1 MKASDIDLKAPV
13 FGDHPNSWRSPDDL
27 ADAFVLAWS
36 LESVER
42 AKIDLGNPYSA
53 SVNLALPPR
62 FRFDTLGLL
71 IQQMPTDTSSSATHR
86 GRLTCLALIWRLFE
100 QLNQEWRLQAGDF
113 GQYSL
118 ALAQA
123 TRGFHEPGGVFSG
136 LSGDFARC
144 LLSDRIHRAS
154 SGSLELTRA
163 ETWFVTGR
171 QDLLAAGP
179 VDGVPFTIAGTYIP
193 VPLTWDA
200 FALSVWSTARVLVQR
215 NSAEHYIA
223 KYADRVSMLL
233 DILDD
238 GAERIAAYQR
248 EAPWQMQGRTWAM
261 TFDSW
266 PR

>member
-1 MKASDIDLKAPV
+1 MRTSDIDLKLRV
-13 FGDHPNSWRSPDDL
+13 FEDHPKSWQSPEDL
-27 ADAFVLAWS
+27 ADAFVLAWA
-36 LESVER
+36 LEQAER
-42 AKIDLGNPYSA
+42 TRIDPGDPYSVH
-53 SVNLALPPR
+53 VNQALPGR

-71 IQQMPTDTSSSATHR
+71 IQQAPADTSSSGTSR
-86 GRLTCLALIWRLFE
+86 GRLTCLALAWRLFD
-100 QLNQEWRLQAGDF
+100 QLNQEWRLQVGDVDR
-113 GQYSL
+113 YSV

-154 SGSLELTRA
+154 SGSLEITRA
-163 ETWFVTGR
+163 ETWFVTGH
-171 QDLLAAGP
+171 QDLLALGA
-179 VDGVPFTIAGTYIP
+179 VASVPFTIAGTSIS

-200 FALSVWSTARVLVQR
+200 FVWSVWSIARVLVRR
-215 NSAEHYIA
+215 NSAEFYLA
-223 KYADRVSMLL
+223 KYADRTPMLL

-238 GAERIAAYQR
+238 GAGKIAAHR
-248 EAPWQMQGRTWAM
+248 RDAPWQMHGRTRSM